1 MTSSWHLKTWRA
13 TKFWWHFGLTI
24 KCHSWIIFSN
34 LLKNIYLQNL
44 VAKQVLTE
52 RKIKFDPE
60 GSNINVWIG
69 ISSFLSQ
76 GVTCINVILW
86 FHKSRSS
93 FYPWG
98 SFGNL
103 KHGSTL
109 PGYKFKSAWTVNGVK
124 KKNQW
129 TADIYSSLIIM
140 RTCQRVLRE

>member
-1 MTSSWHLKTWRA
+1 MLTQQSLNSCKILMALWLNSEISLMNNILK
-13 TKFWWHFGLTI
+13 
-24 KCHSWIIFSN
+24 
-34 LLKNIYLQNL
+34 LLKNIRLLNM

-60 GSNINVWIG
+60 GCNIKLWIA
-69 ISSFLSQ
+69 ISSFFSR
-76 GVTCINVILW
+76 GITCINVILW

-109 PGYKFKSAWTVNGVK
+109 PGYKFKSACTVNGVK

-129 TADIYSSLIIM
+129 TADIYSSLIIIH
-140 RTCQRVLRE
+140 TCQSILRG